1 MSDRLKALSAAMT
14 SMAVEYD
21 YELNPQKVKLWH
33 SELAGYPIDAVLA
46 AIRSVLRKS
55 RFFPRLSEIIE
66 AIDGSESEN
75 ALVAWQTVYGI
86 VRAGDCDRA
95 SSIEFSDRA
104 IQDAVRMIGGWQR
117 LRKMREDEV
126 PFRQRDFVA
135 AYGAATKS
143 SIQAICIEAGPGVK
157 HDLLGM
163 AAAIGKPVQ

>member
-75 ALVAWQTVYGI
+75 ALVA
-86 VRAGDCDRA
+86 
-95 SSIEFSDRA
+95 
-104 IQDAVRMIGGWQR
+104 
-117 LRKMREDEV
+117 
-126 PFRQRDFVA
+126 
-135 AYGAATKS
+135 
-143 SIQAICIEAGPGVK
+143 
-157 HDLLGM
+157 
-163 AAAIGKPVQ
+163 